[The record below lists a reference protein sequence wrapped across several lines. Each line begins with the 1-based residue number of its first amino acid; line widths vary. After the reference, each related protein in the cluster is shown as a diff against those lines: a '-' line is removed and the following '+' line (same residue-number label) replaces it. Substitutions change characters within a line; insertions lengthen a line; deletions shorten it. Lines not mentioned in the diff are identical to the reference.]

1 MSTTNTNL
9 DRQTFST
16 SRELE
21 YSSESE
27 LTTQTGYRHIPKLFG
42 FQRWVVAAYDK
53 RVPWAEWRAANYQP
67 RQLGERQAPARYEVL
82 A

>member
-1 MSTTNTNL
+1 M
-9 DRQTFST
+9 
-16 SRELE
+16 
-21 YSSESE
+21 
-27 LTTQTGYRHIPKLFG
+27 TQTGYRHIPKLFG

-53 RVPWAEWRAANYQP
+53 RVPWAEWRAANYQR

>member
-9 DRQTFST
+9 NRQTFST

-21 YSSESE
+21 YFSESE
-27 LTTQTGYRHIPKLFG
+27 LMTQTGYRHIPKLFG

-53 RVPWAEWRAANYQP
+53 RVPWAGRRATNYQP
-67 RQLGERQAPARYEVL
+67 RQLGERQPPARYEVL